1 MHRRQ
6 ALQKMLGAIPGLIA
20 ISNGLP
26 VKLFARTATPA
37 GNALRMPPTISVPQS
52 AMTLAQS
59 NVAVWP
65 NTTTQVI
72 AINNSFPGP
81 TVRIQKGQTLNVEFR
96 NQLSQPSNIHWH
108 GLIVPEK
115 MDGHPKDAIAAGG
128 SYTYTFPI
136 LNRAGTYFYHAHPH
150 EQTAAQVY
158 RGFAGFFIIDD
169 PDEAKLGLPAG
180 NYDVPLVIQDRRAA
194 SQPQFV
200 YNPTMMDVM
209 NGFLGDLALVN
220 GTPDAYLE
228 VARTLYRFRVLNGS
242 NARVYK
248 LAFSDNRAFHVI
260 GTDGG
265 LIDAPMQV
273 TSSLLA
279 PGERLDILV
288 DFSSDQLGQSVSLK
302 SLPFAA
308 GGMGT
313 YRQGV
318 EMNLLHFDVARS
330 ESSGGKIPASLTP
343 IAYYNPN
350 EVLRTRTF
358 TLSMQM
364 GMNGMHQINGKV
376 FAMNRIDETVP
387 LRELERWQI
396 VNYTDEFHPMHVHG
410 VLFQV
415 LDRGGNRNL
424 APVDRGWK
432 DTVLVNPNE
441 TVNVLIRFDSYAGI
455 YLLHCHNLEHEDD
468 GMMLNLQVV
477 QTTGVKEDEPIP
489 QRYGLL
495 HQNHPNPFTESTM
508 LRYEIAAPQPA
519 SVDLRVYDNLGRQV
533 AALVQQRQASGIY
546 EIPFQGDQLPAGVYW
561 VKLRVNGVVDSKM
574 IMLVK

>member
-1 MHRRQ
+1 
-6 ALQKMLGAIPGLIA
+6 MLGAIPGLMA

-26 VKLFARTATPA
+26 AKLFAQSIA
-37 GNALRMPPTISVPQS
+37 GNPLRLPPTISGGVL
-52 AMTLAQS
+52 TLAQS

-65 NTTTQVI
+65 NTTTQAV
-72 AINNSFPGP
+72 AINNSYPGP

-96 NQLSQPSNIHWH
+96 NQLNQPSNIHWH
-108 GLIVPEK
+108 GLVVPEK
-115 MDGHPKDAIAAGG
+115 MDGHPKDAIAPGG

-136 LNRAGTYFYHAHPH
+136 IQRAGTYFYHAHPH
-150 EQTAAQVY
+150 EQTGAQVY
-158 RGFAGFFIIDD
+158 KGFSGFFIIDD
-169 PDEAKLGLPAG
+169 PDEAKLGLPTG
-180 NYDVPLVIQDRRAA
+180 DYDIPLLIQDRRAA
-194 SQPQFV
+194 SQPQFI
-200 YNPTMMDVM
+200 YNPSVMEVMD
-209 NGFLGDLALVN
+209 GFLGDIALVN

-228 VARTLYRFRVLNGS
+228 VSRTLYRFRILNGS

-248 LAFSDNRAFHVI
+248 LAFSDNRTFHVI

-265 LIDAPMQV
+265 LIDAPVPV
-273 TSSLLA
+273 TSSLLS
-279 PGERLDILV
+279 PGERVDILV
-288 DFSSDQLGQSVSLK
+288 DFSSNQLGQSVSLK

-313 YRQGV
+313 YRQGI
-318 EMNLLHFDVARS
+318 EMNVLRFDVARS

-350 EVLRTRTF
+350 DAVRTRTF
-358 TLSMQM
+358 MLTIQM
-364 GMNGMHQINGKV
+364 AMNGMHQINGKV
-376 FAMNRIDETVP
+376 FEMNRIDETVP

-415 LDRGGNRNL
+415 LDRADSPSVFLKENRGNPNL
-424 APVDRGWK
+424 APVDKGWK

-441 TVNVLIRFDSYAGI
+441 TVNLLIRFDNYAGI

-468 GMMLNLQVV
+468 GMMLNLQVA
-477 QTTGVKEDEPIP
+477 QTTGVTEDSPVP

-495 HQNHPNPFTESTM
+495 HQNHPNPFTHTTTI
-508 LRYEIAAPQPA
+508 RYEIATPQPA

-533 AALVQQRQASGIY
+533 AVLVQQRQPLGVY
-546 EIPFQGDQLPAGVYW
+546 EIPFRGNQFPAGVYF
-561 VKLRVNGVVDSKM
+561 VKLQVNGFVYSKD
-574 IMLVK
+574 IILAK

>member
-1 MHRRQ
+1 MQRRQ

-20 ISNGLP
+20 MSHGLP
-26 VKLFARTATPA
+26 AKLFAKTATPS
-37 GNALRMPPTISVPQS
+37 GNALRMPPTISGGV
-52 AMTLAQS
+52 MTLAQS
-59 NVAVWP
+59 NVELWP

-72 AINNSFPGP
+72 AINNSYPGP

-96 NQLSQPSNIHWH
+96 NQVNQPSNIHWH

-115 MDGHPKDAIAAGG
+115 MDGHPKDAIAPGG

-136 LNRAGTYFYHAHPH
+136 IQRAGTYFYHAHPH
-150 EQTAAQVY
+150 EATAAQVY
-158 RGFAGFFIIDD
+158 KGFAGFFIIDD
-169 PDEAKLGLPAG
+169 PDEAKLGLPTG
-180 NYDVPLVIQDRRAA
+180 NYDIPLVIQDRRAA
-194 SQPQFV
+194 AQPQFT

-228 VARTLYRFRVLNGS
+228 VARTLYRFRILNGS

-265 LIDAPMQV
+265 LLEAPVQV
-273 TSSLLA
+273 TSSVLA

-288 DFSSDQLGQSVSLK
+288 DFSSNQLGQSASLK

-318 EMNLLHFDVARS
+318 EMNLLRFDIARS
-330 ESSGGKIPASLTP
+330 ESSGGNVPATLTP
-343 IAYYNPN
+343 ITHYNPN
-350 EVLRTRTF
+350 DVARTRTF
-358 TLSMQM
+358 TLTMQM
-364 GMNGMHQINGKV
+364 GMTGMHRINGKV
-376 FAMNRIDETVP
+376 FELNRIDETVP
-387 LRELERWQI
+387 LQQLEKWQI
-396 VNYTDEFHPMHVHG
+396 VNNTDEFHPMHVHG

-415 LDRGGNRNL
+415 LDRNGNSNL
-424 APVDRGWK
+424 APADKGWK

-441 TVNVLIRFDSYAGI
+441 TVNVLIRFDAYAGI

-468 GMMLNLQVV
+468 GMMLNLQVA
-477 QTTGVKEDEPIP
+477 QTTGVKEDSPVP
-489 QRYGLL
+489 QRYALL
-495 HQNHPNPFTESTM
+495 YESHPNPFTHATTIQ
-508 LRYEIAAPQPA
+508 YEIAPPQHA
-519 SVDLRVYDNLGRQV
+519 WIDLRVYDSLGRQV
-533 AALVQQRQASGIY
+533 ALLVRERQAPGVY
-546 EIPFQGDQLPAGVYW
+546 KIPFVGNQLPAGVYV
-561 VKLRVNGVVDSKM
+561 VKLQASGLLDSKT
-574 IMLVK
+574 IVLVK

>member
-6 ALQKMLGAIPGLIA
+6 ALQKMLRAIPGLIA

-26 VKLFARTATPA
+26 VKLFAQAATPA
-37 GNALRMPPTISVPQS
+37 GNALRTPPTISGGV
-52 AMTLAQS
+52 MTLAQS
-59 NVAVWP
+59 NVELWP
-65 NTTTQVI
+65 NTTTQVL
-72 AINNSFPGP
+72 AINNSYPGP
-81 TVRIQKGQTLNVEFR
+81 TVRIQKGQTLTVEFR
-96 NQLSQPSNIHWH
+96 NQLNQPSNIHWH
-108 GLIVPEK
+108 GLVVPEK
-115 MDGHPKDAIAAGG
+115 MDGHPKDAIAPGG

-136 LNRAGTYFYHAHPH
+136 IQKAGTYFYHAHPH

-158 RGFAGFFIIDD
+158 KGFAGFFIIDD
-169 PDEAKLGLPAG
+169 PDEAKLGLPTG
-180 NYDVPLVIQDRRAA
+180 NYDVPLVIKDRRAS
-194 SQPQFV
+194 SQPQFT

-209 NGFLGDLALVN
+209 NGFLGDVALVN

-228 VARTLYRFRVLNGS
+228 VSRTLYRFRLLNGS

-265 LIDAPMQV
+265 LIDAPVQV
-273 TSSLLA
+273 SSSLLS

-288 DFSSDQLGQSVSLK
+288 DFSSNQLGQSVSLK

-313 YRQGV
+313 YRQGL
-318 EMNLLHFDVARS
+318 EMNLLRFDVARS
-330 ESSGGKIPASLTP
+330 ESSGGNVPASLTP

-350 EVLRTRTF
+350 DAVRTRTF
-358 TLSMQM
+358 MLTMQM
-364 GMNGMHQINGKV
+364 AMSGMHQINGKV
-376 FAMNRIDETVP
+376 FEMNRIDQTVP
-387 LRELERWQI
+387 LHELERWQI

-415 LDRGGNRNL
+415 LDRSGNPNL
-424 APVDRGWK
+424 APVDKGWK

-441 TVNVLIRFDSYAGI
+441 TVNVLIRFDNYAGI

-468 GMMLNLQVV
+468 GMMLNLQVA
-477 QTTGVKEDEPIP
+477 QTTGVKDDSPVP

-495 HQNHPNPFTESTM
+495 HQNHPNPFTHNTM
-508 LRYEIAAPQPA
+508 IRYEIATPQAA
-519 SVDLRVYDNLGRQV
+519 SVELRVYDNLGRQI
-533 AALVQQRQASGIY
+533 AALLQQRQLPGIY
-546 EIPFQGDQLPAGVYW
+546 EVPFAGNQLPAGVYW
-561 VKLRVNGVVDSKM
+561 VKLRVNGFVDSKT
-574 IMLVK
+574 ITLVK